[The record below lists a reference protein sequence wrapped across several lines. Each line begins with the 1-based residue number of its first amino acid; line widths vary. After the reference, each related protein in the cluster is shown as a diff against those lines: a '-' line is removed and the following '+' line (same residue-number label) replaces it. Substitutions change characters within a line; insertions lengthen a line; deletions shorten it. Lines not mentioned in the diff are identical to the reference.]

1 MKITTKQIAITG
13 ILLAICIVSQ
23 FFKNL
28 SVFITGPII
37 NACLIIAVLTV
48 GLACGIILSIITP
61 VTAFII
67 TGSPVMS
74 AVPALIPLVMLGNVV
89 LVVFVWLFY
98 KKISNNINKDVRLCL
113 GMVVGSVIKAV
124 VMGLTISLWLL
135 PTFLPQPM
143 QEKMLPA
150 LQAQFSTVQLITALI
165 GSALAFVI
173 WIPLRKYLSA
183 TDDGS
188 GRKDNQDSDSKVI

>member
-1 MKITTKQIAITG
+1 MKITTKQIALTG

-37 NACLIIAVLTV
+37 NACIIIAVLTA
-48 GLACGIILSIITP
+48 GLWCGIILSIITP

-67 TGSPVMS
+67 TGSPVMA
-74 AVPALIPLVMLGNVV
+74 AVPMMIPMVMLGNAI
-89 LVVFVWLFY
+89 LAIFVWLFY
-98 KKISNNINKDVRLCL
+98 QKVLKNIDKNIRLCI
-113 GMVVGSVIKAV
+113 GMVVGSVVKAV

-143 QEKMLPA
+143 QEKMLPV

-165 GSALAFVI
+165 GSVIAFVI
-173 WIPLRKYLSA
+173 WIPLKKYLANS
-183 TDDGS
+183 
-188 GRKDNQDSDSKVI
+188 NN

>member
-1 MKITTKQIAITG
+1 MKITTKQIALTG

-37 NACLIIAVLTV
+37 NACLIITVLTA
-48 GLACGIILSIITP
+48 GLVCGIILSIITP
-61 VTAFII
+61 VTAFAI

-74 AVPALIPLVMLGNVV
+74 AVPALIPLVMLGNIVLVV
-89 LVVFVWLFY
+89 LVWLLY
-98 KKISNNINKDVRLCL
+98 RKLSNSINKDVRLII
-113 GMVVGSVIKAV
+113 GMVVGSIVKAA

-165 GSALAFVI
+165 GSALALVI

-183 TDDGS
+183 TDDGTL
-188 GRKDNQDSDSKVI
+188 RKEK

>member
-1 MKITTKQIAITG
+1 MKITTKQIAVTG

-37 NACLIIAVLTV
+37 NACLIIAVLTA

-61 VTAFII
+61 ITAFII

-74 AVPALIPLVMLGNVV
+74 AVPAMIPMVMLGNAI
-89 LVVFVWLFY
+89 LVVFVWLLY
-98 KKISNNINKDVRLCL
+98 KKINNSINKDIRLCM
-113 GMVVGSVIKAV
+113 GMIVGSVVKAA

-165 GSALAFVI
+165 GSALAFAI
-173 WIPLRKYLSA
+173 WLPLRKYLSA
-183 TDDGS
+183 TD
-188 GRKDNQDSDSKVI
+188 SDSGKKDDKNSDSRVI

>member
-28 SVFITGPII
+28 STFITGPII
-37 NACLIIAVLTV
+37 NACLIIAVLTA
-48 GLACGIILSIITP
+48 GLLCALILSVITP

-67 TGSPVMS
+67 TGSPVMA
-74 AVPALIPLVMLGNVV
+74 AVPAMIPMVMLGNAI

-98 KKISNNINKDVRLCL
+98 QKLFNGINKNLRLCI
-113 GMVVGSVIKAV
+113 GMIVGSLIKAA
-124 VMGLTISLWLL
+124 VMGLTISMWLL

-150 LQAQFSTVQLITALI
+150 LKMQFSTVQLITALI

-173 WIPLRKYLSA
+173 WIPLKKYLVS
-183 TDDGS
+183 
-188 GRKDNQDSDSKVI
+188 SDESSPAYK